1 MITYKDDQIP
11 SSESI
16 IELYHDAGLQRPLLD
31 LERITRMY
39 QNSDIV
45 VTAWD
50 KNNLIGIARSITDF
64 CYSCYLA
71 DLAVRKSHQ
80 GQGVAKNLVILTK
93 DIVGSQTTLLLLS
106 SDNAIDFYKK
116 IGFEHIPNKAFMI
129 KRMH

>member
-16 IELYHDAGLQRPLLD
+16 VELYRDAGLQRPLID
-31 LERITRMY
+31 LERITKMY
-39 QNSDIV
+39 QHSDIV

-50 KNNLIGIARSITDF
+50 KNDLIGIARSITDF

-71 DLAVRKSHQ
+71 DLAVRKSYQ
-80 GQGVAKNLVILTK
+80 GQGVAKNLVNLTK
-93 DIVGSQTTLLLLS
+93 NIVGIQTTLLLLS

-116 IGFEHIPNKAFMI
+116 IGFEHIPHKAFMI
-129 KRMH
+129 KRMY